1 MLTKSLILL
10 SDLGHGPLYFTL
22 TLALIIMGWRR
33 SSFAKGQVS
42 EWLWLGGRL
51 ALFWVGGVL
60 LSACLKYHFCAPRP
74 WWIDPQ
80 VLPLHPHPAK
90 GFGMP
95 SGHTQSAVGLL
106 LFALCLPRA
115 IAERALQR
123 PTPALL
129 TLHSSFTLLGM
140 LWVAGI
146 AWSRV
151 HLNAHSVAQVF
162 AGGALGLG
170 WAMWI
175 VYCERRQ
182 RGLTFLIATLV
193 TISGWCLWSSLSPL
207 PPEAFADS
215 RQAIIDQG
223 QAIPSAPPL
232 TITLLFIV
240 LSFAC
245 LSLYYQLRVSAESSQ
260 RS

>member
-115 IAERALQR
+115 IAERAGVVHPPPSWGR
-123 PTPALL
+123 INTYK
-129 TLHSSFTLLGM
+129 FTY
-140 LWVAGI
+140 
-146 AWSRV
+146 
-151 HLNAHSVAQVF
+151 
-162 AGGALGLG
+162 
-170 WAMWI
+170 
-175 VYCERRQ
+175 VYN
-182 RGLTFLIATLV
+182 GFGT
-193 TISGWCLWSSLSPL
+193 GLSP
-207 PPEAFADS
+207 PPDLAH
-215 RQAIIDQG
+215 
-223 QAIPSAPPL
+223 
-232 TITLLFIV
+232 TV
-240 LSFAC
+240 
-245 LSLYYQLRVSAESSQ
+245 QL
-260 RS
+260 